1 MITKY
6 ETKVAKINAN
16 IGTSNMTGCT
26 EESISIEIFQ
36 ATENP
41 NQNYLEKKKDGVGIH

>member
-6 ETKVAKINAN
+6 ETKVTKINAN